1 MAASAAPSR
10 GWALILGVSSGFGAA
25 AARAFAADGY
35 DVAGVHLDR
44 RAGQLE
50 ADALAAEITALGRS
64 AAFFNVNAA
73 DDEQRASV
81 LAALKERVGAGGMTV
96 LLHSLAFGS
105 LVPFVPAPDAD
116 PKVRGVTRKQLEMTV
131 DVMAHSLVYWVQ
143 DVVSAGLMGAG
154 GRVYAMTSSG
164 SHMVWP
170 GYGPV
175 SAAKAALEAHCR
187 QLASELA
194 PRRITVNAVLA
205 GVTRTPALAKIPGAD
220 QLIAKAEARN
230 PSGRLTTPQD
240 VADCLVELARPR
252 THWLTG
258 NVLRVDG
265 GEDIGG

>member
-1 MAASAAPSR
+1 MASESAGSR

-25 AARAFAADGY
+25 AARAFAVAGY
-35 DVAGVHLDR
+35 DIAGVHLDR

-50 ADALAAEITALGRS
+50 ADALAAEVAAMGRV
-64 AAFFNVNAA
+64 AVFHNVNAA
-73 DDEQRASV
+73 DDAQRAAVIAS
-81 LAALKERVGAGGMTV
+81 LRERVAPGGLTV

-105 LVPFVPAPDAD
+105 LVPFVPAPNAD

-131 DVMAHSLVYWVQ
+131 DVMAHSLVYWTQ
-143 DVVSAGLMGAG
+143 DLVAAGLLAQG
-154 GRVYAMTSSG
+154 GRIFAMTSSG

-194 PRRITVNAVLA
+194 PRGITVNAVLA

-220 QLIAKAEARN
+220 ALIAKAEARN
-230 PSGRLTTPQD
+230 PSGRLTTPKD
-240 VADCLVELARPR
+240 VADCLVDLARPG